1 MVIMMHFYMILTM
14 GCVTPV
20 YDNASSVLFL

>member
-20 YDNASSVLFL
+20 YDNASSVP